1 MLTTVNNFIGDELA
15 HKVKILSSALNQAQ
29 QMVSVL
35 EIENQNLKDVLN
47 NLTSINK
54 QDCDYENEVVSVK

>member
-1 MLTTVNNFIGDELA
+1 MLTTVNSFIGDELA

-29 QMVSVL
+29 KMVSTL

-54 QDCDYENEVVSVK
+54 QDCDYEYEVVSVK